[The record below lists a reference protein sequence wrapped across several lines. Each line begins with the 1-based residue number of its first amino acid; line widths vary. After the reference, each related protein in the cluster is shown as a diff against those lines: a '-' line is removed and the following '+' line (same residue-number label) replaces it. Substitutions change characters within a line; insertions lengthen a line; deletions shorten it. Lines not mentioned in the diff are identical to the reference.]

1 MTLAQKMAQFAYA
14 LNLSDIPAD
23 VERAARRHLAD
34 TLACGIGAY
43 GHPPVRAL
51 VRYSRKTGG
60 RGNAALLGYGDKTS
74 PAMASLVN
82 GTMVRYLDAND
93 ISAFGGGH
101 FSDGIPPLLAVAQDR
116 GLSAN
121 DLVVATVA
129 LYEIQGALA
138 RSFDFMSRRYHALT
152 QIPWTA
158 PIVASRLLGADESAA
173 VNAAGLS
180 GSMGMA
186 LNTWLRP
193 SGNAI
198 PSIKGVAVGLAGQRA
213 VESAELAA
221 LGITAPPDA
230 LEFAFETLGMMGGA
244 PPNPSAI
251 DNLGSDWAMTRQ
263 VIKSYPSQIYTQA
276 AAQAALELRRRV
288 RSSDEIE
295 SLTLYGHRN
304 VCAAVQGSPAAF
316 RPASRESA
324 DHSTPFVMAQ
334 ALLNERVTLR
344 EFENDAWLSPQV
356 TAMMDRITLV
366 VDPDMDAAFAERNIY
381 GVRLEAALTGG
392 RSELIQVHQPKGHP
406 DDPMTDDELIA
417 KLSWLTEPVAPDSL
431 PSDLFDL
438 CMNMASEGDLGRL
451 SGLCAV
457 AGASVE

>member
-1 MTLAQKMAQFAYA
+1 MTIAQKMAQFTYA
-14 LNLSDIPAD
+14 LNLSDIPSD

-43 GHPPVRAL
+43 GQPPVRAL
-51 VRYSRKTGG
+51 VRYARTTNG
-60 RGNAALLGYGDKTS
+60 RGNAALMGYGDNTS

-116 GLSAN
+116 GLSAD
-121 DLVVATVA
+121 DLVTATVA

-152 QIPWTA
+152 NIPWTA
-158 PIVASRLLGADESAA
+158 PIVASRLLGADAGAA

-213 VESAELAA
+213 VESAEIAA
-221 LGITAPPDA
+221 LGVTAPPDA

-244 PPNPSAI
+244 PPDPSAF
-251 DNLGSDWAMTRQ
+251 DRLGSNWAMTRQ

-276 AAQAALELRRRV
+276 AVQAALELRRRV
-288 RSSDEIE
+288 GSADEIE
-295 SLTLYGHRN
+295 SVTLYGHRN
-304 VCAAVQGSPAAF
+304 VCAAVQGSPPAF

-334 ALLNERVTLR
+334 ALLNGRVTLR

-356 TAMMDRITLV
+356 TGMMDRITLI
-366 VDPDMDAAFAERNIY
+366 VDPDMDAAFTERGIY
-381 GVRLEAALTGG
+381 GVRLEATLTGG
-392 RSELIQVHQPKGHP
+392 RAESIRVHQPKGHP
-406 DDPMTDDELIA
+406 DDKMTDGELVN
-417 KLSWLTEPVAPDSL
+417 KLSWLTEDVASDSL
-431 PSDLFDL
+431 PADLFDH
-438 CMNMASEGDLGRL
+438 CMNMSNQNDLKRL
-451 SGLCAV
+451 TELCAV
-457 AGASVE
+457 EA

>member
-1 MTLAQKMAQFAYA
+1 MTIAQKMAQFTYA
-14 LNLSDIPAD
+14 LDLSDIPAD

-43 GHPPVRAL
+43 GQPPVRAL
-51 VRYSRKTGG
+51 VRYARARGG
-60 RGNAALLGYGDKTS
+60 QGSAALTGYGDRTS
-74 PAMASLVN
+74 PAMAALVN

-116 GLSAN
+116 GLSA
-121 DLVVATVA
+121 DELVTATVA

-138 RSFDFMSRRYHALT
+138 RAFDFMSRRYHALT
-152 QIPWTA
+152 QIPWTT
-158 PIVASRLLGADESAA
+158 PIVASRLLGADSAAA
-173 VNAAGLS
+173 VNAVGLS

-186 LNTWLRP
+186 LNTWLKP
-193 SGNAI
+193 TGNAI

-213 VESAELAA
+213 VESAEIAA
-221 LGITAPPDA
+221 QDVTAPPDA
-230 LEFAFETLGMMGGA
+230 LEFAFETLGMMGGP
-244 PPNPSAI
+244 PPNPSAF
-251 DNLGSDWAMTRQ
+251 DRLGSDWAMTRQ

-276 AAQAALELRRRV
+276 AAQAALDLRRRV
-288 RSSDEIE
+288 GSAEEIE
-295 SLTLYGHRN
+295 SVTLYGHRN

-334 ALLNERVTLR
+334 ALLDGRVTLR

-366 VDPDMDAAFAERNIY
+366 VDPELDRAFTERGVF
-381 GVRLEAALTGG
+381 GVRLKAALSGG
-392 RSELIQVHQPKGHP
+392 RAEIVQIHQPKGHP
-406 DDPMTDDELIA
+406 DDPMTNEELIA
-417 KLSWLTEPVAPDSL
+417 KISWLTEAVAPETL
-431 PSDLFDL
+431 PASLFDH
-438 CMNMASEGDLGRL
+438 CMSMSTQADLNKL
-451 SGLCAV
+451 TELCALRK
-457 AGASVE
+457 